1 MEGGSNHAKPKK
13 RLSDVAH
20 VHPTAKVRDSR
31 LGAFVE
37 IGERTSVIES
47 EIGDYS
53 YVVNDSDII
62 YSQIGK
68 FVSIA
73 ANVRINPGNHP
84 MERASQHHFQYRSQQ
99 FGLGDDDE
107 TFFDWR
113 RGFPVAIGH
122 DTWIGHGAIVMPGV
136 KIGIGSVIGSGA
148 VVTKDVPD
156 YTIMV
161 GVPAKPLRLR
171 FPKDI
176 QEMLISIAWWDW
188 PHAVLKERL
197 EDFRRLEIGAF
208 CAKYAG

>member
-1 MEGGSNHAKPKK
+1 MQGNHTKPKK
-13 RLSDVAH
+13 RLSEIAH
-20 VHPTAKVRDSR
+20 VHPTAQIRDAK

-37 IGERTSVIES
+37 VGERTKVFES
-47 EIGDYS
+47 ELGDYS

-62 YSQIGK
+62 YSHIGK

-99 FGLGDDDE
+99 FGLGDDDD

-113 RGFPVAIGH
+113 RGFPVSIGH

-148 VVTKDVPD
+148 VVTKDVAD

-171 FPKDI
+171 FPVEV
-176 QEMLISIAWWDW
+176 QERLKAIAWWDW
-188 PHAVLKERL
+188 PHDLIRERI
-197 EDFRRLEIGAF
+197 EDFRRLGIGAF
-208 CAKYAG
+208 CDKYAV

>member
-13 RLSDVAH
+13 RLGEIAH
-20 VHPTAKVRDSR
+20 VHPSAKVRDSR
-31 LGAFVE
+31 LGAYVE
-37 IGERTSVIES
+37 VGERTNVIES

-84 MERASQHHFQYRSQQ
+84 MARASQHHFQYRSQQ

-113 RGFPVAIGH
+113 RGFPVSIGH
-122 DTWIGHGAIVMPGV
+122 DSWIGHGAIVMPGV
-136 KIGIGSVIGSGA
+136 RIGIGAVIGSGA
-148 VVTKDVPD
+148 VVTKDVAD
-156 YTIMV
+156 YTIMA
-161 GVPAKPLRLR
+161 GVPAKPLRPR
-171 FPKDI
+171 FPADI
-176 QEMLISIAWWDW
+176 QEKLKAMAWWDW
-188 PHAVLKERL
+188 PHALLKERL
-197 EDFRRLEIGAF
+197 EDFRQLATSDF
-208 CAKYAG
+208 CAKYAA